1 MSLRLIGALIAGVLA
16 ASCATPAPPP
26 AAVLEYAHTDCTAA
40 PELSD
45 AITLTP
51 PHERAEFDVSTSID
65 DHTPCLGEAASA
77 TPYVVYALPSDY
89 GDKTITVGAAV
100 EPGRIFAASAVLLD
114 ANGAVTR
121 TLASDQFTYRGG
133 LYSAQFRPHQGESY
147 LLVKADRAVVGQ
159 NYNSISLGT
168 GTATGC
174 GPTLCMNWTYGTE
187 ARQSTT
193 FSYTG
198 TVQVQVFDSVTGGRA
213 SAQQGAH

>member
-1 MSLRLIGALIAGVLA
+1 MSLRLIAAAALGVLA
-16 ASCATPAPPP
+16 VACATPAPPAP
-26 AAVLEYAHTDCTAA
+26 AVLEYAHSDCAA
-40 PELSD
+40 LPELAG

-51 PHERAEFDVSTSID
+51 PHERAEFDVTTPVTD
-65 DHTPCLGEAASA
+65 QTPCISEAGSA

-89 GDKTITVGAAV
+89 SDKTITVGASV
-100 EPGRIFAASAVLLD
+100 EPGRIFAATAALLD

-133 LYSAQFRPHQGESY
+133 VYSAQFRPHQGERY
-147 LLVKADRAVVGQ
+147 LLVKADRAIVGQ

-174 GPTLCMNWTYGTE
+174 GPSLCFNWTYGTE

-198 TVQVQVFDSVTGGRA
+198 TVQVEVFDSATGAHA
-213 SAQQGAH
+213 SAEPSAH